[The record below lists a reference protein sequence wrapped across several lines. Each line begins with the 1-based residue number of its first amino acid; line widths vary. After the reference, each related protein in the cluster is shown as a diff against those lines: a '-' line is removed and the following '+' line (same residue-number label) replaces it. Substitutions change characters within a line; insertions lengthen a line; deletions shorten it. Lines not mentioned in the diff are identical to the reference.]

1 MEDEDST
8 IRRFDVKF
16 TEGSLGFGVETPEG
30 MDEGSVVTEV
40 VPGGPAD
47 KGKVRVG
54 DTLVAIGD
62 EDITHLDHE
71 FTHRLISNSKRP
83 IVLHFETTRAK
94 TAIEKD
100 WSELKKVRND
110 YVSVCRMD
118 LNSAVRKNMIDEQ
131 DYQHNLALC
140 YACADGNYDAVKKA
154 LIDKEILA
162 VDDTSDN
169 GYIVLNNKGIVET
182 KVDYDID
189 WQDKNSDEYV
199 IKHSASFNYEFGGDD
214 LGLDD
219 DVSDSNDTKG
229 ESKEFNTKASDH
241 DYNKIRNKD
250 NYVVDLKQYMTT
262 QECKELEDRWL
273 NKMPVLFKLPSLNR
287 NVQTM
292 VVNDNDGYKSGTV
305 YVLNDTITR
314 LTKEKQQLEAYI
326 TDRLSV
332 MQNQYKQSL
341 LSMRRQHEMELKALE
356 ELDGEWQSMKNSLW
370 KGKKK

>member
-1 MEDEDST
+1 MW
-8 IRRFDVKF
+8 IK
-16 TEGSLGFGVETPEG
+16 
-30 MDEGSVVTEV
+30 
-40 VPGGPAD
+40 
-47 KGKVRVG
+47 
-54 DTLVAIGD
+54 
-62 EDITHLDHE
+62 
-71 FTHRLISNSKRP
+71 
-83 IVLHFETTRAK
+83 
-94 TAIEKD
+94 
-100 WSELKKVRND
+100 
-110 YVSVCRMD
+110 
-118 LNSAVRKNMIDEQ
+118 
-131 DYQHNLALC
+131 
-140 YACADGNYDAVKKA
+140 
-154 LIDKEILA
+154 
-162 VDDTSDN
+162 
-169 GYIVLNNKGIVET
+169 
-182 KVDYDID
+182 
-189 WQDKNSDEYV
+189 EYV

>member
-1 MEDEDST
+1 MEDEDAP

-16 TEGSLGFGVETPEG
+16 TEGSMGVGVETPEG

-118 LNSAVRKNMIDEQ
+118 LNSAASKSKNMIDEQ

-182 KVDYDID
+182 KVNYVVD
-189 WQDKNSDEYV
+189 WQDKNSDGDTAAHFGAYAGNKQVLQLLFRMGWTPTLKNYSNITIYQTAKDYV
-199 IKHSASFNYEFGGDD
+199 
-214 LGLDD
+214 
-219 DVSDSNDTKG
+219 SN
-229 ESKEFNTKASDH
+229 
-241 DYNKIRNKD
+241 I
-250 NYVVDLKQYMTT
+250 
-262 QECKELEDRWL
+262 
-273 NKMPVLFKLPSLNR
+273 
-287 NVQTM
+287 
-292 VVNDNDGYKSGTV
+292 YKSNTCSCT
-305 YVLNDTITR
+305 YTAINKL
-314 LTKEKQQLEAYI
+314 YI
-326 TDRLSV
+326 SYTSGVSRIPGIVD
-332 MQNQYKQSL
+332 
-341 LSMRRQHEMELKALE
+341 
-356 ELDGEWQSMKNSLW
+356 
-370 KGKKK
+370 